1 MLYAEL
7 FTNWGDVGANIT
19 MAAMLVIGTV
29 ITAII
34 KPDLR
39 RQAAQVSIA

>member
-7 FTNWGDVGANIT
+7 FTNWGDIGANIT
-19 MAAMLVIGTV
+19 MAVMLCIGTV
-29 ITAII
+29 VTAII
-34 KPDLR
+34 KSDLR